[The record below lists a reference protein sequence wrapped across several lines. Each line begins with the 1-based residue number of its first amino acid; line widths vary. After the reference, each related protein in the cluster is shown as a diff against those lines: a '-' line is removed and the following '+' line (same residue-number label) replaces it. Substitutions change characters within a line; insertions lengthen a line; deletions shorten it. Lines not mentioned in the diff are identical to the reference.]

1 MNTFPTLLKREF
13 WEHKGGML
21 WAPVVTG
28 GIAGF
33 FATLGAIGG
42 TLLLNNAREN
52 GRVSWEHSG
61 IVTQAGTPETLEV
74 LGGLG
79 EILVASGLIMSLIAM
94 AFVVFFYA
102 LGSLYDDRRDR
113 SILFW
118 KSMPISESATVLA
131 KVAWALSLAPALSI
145 GIGVIAGL
153 VILLIVTIASAA
165 NGIPDSAALIL
176 EARVFRIAGSAIAML
191 PVQALWSLPTV
202 GWLMLCSAW
211 ARRLPFLWAV
221 LTPILSCAMISLS
234 AQIAVSMSGAEFPH
248 ENLWYYVVYRGL
260 FSVIPMSWS
269 ANEQVVAHFA
279 NLQIDGPQDMVELLD
294 VGAMYSTLGTMDLWM
309 GAVLGVAMI
318 ATAIRLRRWREDA

>member
-28 GIAGF
+28 GIAAF

-61 IVTQAGTPETLEV
+61 IVTQAGTPETLEA

-79 EILVASGLIMSLIAM
+79 DILIAGGIALALTVM

-118 KSMPISESATVLA
+118 KSMPVSESQTVLA
-131 KVAWALSLAPALSI
+131 KVLWALSLAPALSI
-145 GIGVIAGL
+145 GIGVIVGFA
-153 VILLIVTIASAA
+153 ILLIVTLASAA
-165 NGIPDSAALIL
+165 NGIPDSSALIL
-176 EARVFRIAGSAIAML
+176 EAKMFRIAGSAIAML
-191 PVQALWSLPTV
+191 PIQALWSLPTV

-234 AQIAVSMSGAEFPH
+234 AQIAVSMSGGEFPH
-248 ENLWYYVVYRGL
+248 EHLWYYIVYRGL
-260 FSVIPMSWS
+260 FSIIPMTWT
-269 ANEQVVAHFA
+269 ANDHVGTHFA
-279 NLQIDGPQDMVELLD
+279 NLQIDGPQDMVKLLD
-294 VGAMYSTLGTMDLWM
+294 VGAMYSTLSTVELWA
-309 GAVLGVAMI
+309 GALIGIAMI
-318 ATAIRLRRWREDA
+318 AVAIRLRRWREDA